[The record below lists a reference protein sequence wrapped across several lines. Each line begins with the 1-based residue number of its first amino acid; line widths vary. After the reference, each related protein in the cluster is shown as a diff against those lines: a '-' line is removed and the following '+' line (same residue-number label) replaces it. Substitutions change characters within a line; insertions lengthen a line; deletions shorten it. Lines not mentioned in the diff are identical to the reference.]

1 MFKQPVEAKLSQRS
15 SGADKKKLRRTAKD
29 RFPLASDANI
39 DEILP
44 PKAEITAAKYSN
56 KVHVYV
62 IEGGLPMLFD
72 IDGRGTEIYP
82 TVYAL
87 WKLGSKSSWQSSTN
101 RVLQIG
107 TTTMSSSEALK
118 VGLRGKALR
127 ITHYYH
133 DFGWQSTV

>member
-1 MFKQPVEAKLSQRS
+1 MFKKPVEAKLSQRS

-72 IDGRGTEIYP
+72 IDGQGTEIYP
-82 TVYAL
+82 TGILYMNLLLFLLFNHDCDDAL
-87 WKLGSKSSWQSSTN
+87 
-101 RVLQIG
+101 
-107 TTTMSSSEALK
+107 
-118 VGLRGKALR
+118 
-127 ITHYYH
+127 
-133 DFGWQSTV
+133 